1 MLPPAL
7 IAAIPVGASTICF
20 FLVTSQTYFRKV
32 DLPDDPKFSLKDPCR
47 KEIRGG
53 IEAVDYLTFVIFNDW
68 FKLKN
73 ISYQQ
78 YLLASEWFTHIL

>member
-32 DLPDDPKFSLKDPCR
+32 DLPVPAFPVRNTDLTCILDKVQGILKLFIMGVYLHFVHTFENEWT
-47 KEIRGG
+47 KIVEIP
-53 IEAVDYLTFVIFNDW
+53 
-68 FKLKN
+68 
-73 ISYQQ
+73 
-78 YLLASEWFTHIL
+78 

>member
-1 MLPPAL
+1 MQ
-7 IAAIPVGASTICF
+7 VGCSGSIGPDMIQYVNKNFVRLA
-20 FLVTSQTYFRKV
+20 VYFCQFYGYQ
-32 DLPDDPKFSLKDPCR
+32 LHFLKDPCR